1 MPLKRDLIVQ
11 AVMTRMA
18 GILSTGGYYS
28 NLGSNVFEWRPKG
41 GTEGGGG
48 DAPTEQAE
56 LPAIHIRDTID
67 DPSRMNVKGD
77 ERHDLSLEVEIA
89 HEAAAP
95 GRAVRKD
102 IQDVRKDVGPR
113 TNWGGT

>member
-28 NLGSNVFEWRPKG
+28 NLGSNVFEWRPKVV
-41 GTEGGGG
+41 TEGGGG
-48 DAPTEQAE
+48 YVPKEQAE

-67 DPSRMNVKGD
+67 DPSRMNVRGGKRNDWPFEG
-77 ERHDLSLEVEIA
+77 E
-89 HEAAAP
+89 
-95 GRAVRKD
+95 
-102 IQDVRKDVGPR
+102 VGPEPAAR
-113 TNWGGT
+113 GRSA